1 MIDLSDVSL
10 DFRARTA
17 GTSFTRRSGGQSL
30 MKPSDGDL
38 HRGAGFSV
46 VVLMK
51 VDEKGKPR
59 FYSLFA
65 LPQAASA
72 SFFLFGRFDH
82 SQ

>member
-1 MIDLSDVSL
+1 MYPPPGAYPASGPESGQQQLDV
-10 DFRARTA
+10 
-17 GTSFTRRSGGQSL
+17 

-59 FYSLFA
+59 FHSLFA

-72 SFFLFGRFDH
+72 SFSLFGRFDH